1 MSFFFLLSNCNSIK
15 LDGFLTVLFT
25 QPSNEFLY
33 HAAEHDKLNGMIHQL
48 SSTLIGVKHEQ
59 EYMEVRDRV
68 HRASK
73 C

>member
-1 MSFFFLLSNCNSIK
+1 
-15 LDGFLTVLFT
+15 
-25 QPSNEFLY
+25 
-33 HAAEHDKLNGMIHQL
+33 MIHQL

-73 C
+73 FGFPI